1 MAYNA
6 RKIAPTDFKP
16 GTGVGV
22 SIPFSSPGCFSST
35 YTNKDATKANLINY
49 FLTEPGSRCGNPE
62 FGGGLGKFIFE
73 QIIDDNLD
81 FLKEDVASKLN
92 LQFPQIEVT
101 RLDVTAQEDR
111 NQINVVLDYRISQT
125 NDTDTF
131 EITLS

>member
-22 SIPFSSPGCFSST
+22 SIPFSAPGCFSST
-35 YTNKDATKANLINY
+35 YTNKDATKANLIND

-73 QIIDDNLD
+73 QIVEDNLD
-81 FLKEDVASKLN
+81 FLKERIGSDLN
-92 LQFPQIEVT
+92 RFFKNV
-101 RLDVTAQEDR
+101 
-111 NQINVVLDYRISQT
+111 QINNLNVLERADLNIITVQLTYSVINTNIS
-125 NDTDTF
+125 DAL
-131 EITLS
+131 EIDFA

>member
-22 SIPFSSPGCFSST
+22 SIPFSSAGVFSST
-35 YTNKDATKANLINY
+35 YTNKDATKANLINF

-62 FGGGLGKFIFE
+62 FGGGLGAFIFE
-73 QIIDDNLD
+73 QIVNENLD
-81 FLKEDVASKLN
+81 FLREDVGTKLN
-92 LQFPQIEVT
+92 QYFPQIQILNLE
-101 RLDVTAQEDR
+101 VTAQEDR
-111 NQINVVLDYRISQT
+111 NQINVVLDYKISQT
-125 NDTDTF
+125 NDTDTL

>member
-22 SIPFSSPGCFSST
+22 SIPFSQPGCFTPT
-35 YTNKDATKANLINY
+35 YTDKDATKANLINY

-73 QIIDDNLD
+73 QILEDNLD
-81 FLKEDVASKLN
+81 FLKEDVSSKLN
-92 LQFPQIEVT
+92 LYFPQVEITSLE
-101 RLDVTAQEDR
+101 VTAQEDR
-111 NQINVVLDYRISQT
+111 NTINVVLDYKISQT
-125 NDTDTF
+125 NDIDTL

>member
-73 QIIDDNLD
+73 QIVDDNLD
-81 FLKEDVASKLN
+81 FLKEDVSSKLN
-92 LQFPQIEVT
+92 LYFPQVEITNLEVT
-101 RLDVTAQEDR
+101 SQKDKNT
-111 NQINVVLDYRISQT
+111 ITVVLDYKISQT
-125 NDTDTF
+125 NDIDTL

>member
-22 SIPFSSPGCFSST
+22 SIPFSSEGVFSST

-73 QIIDDNLD
+73 QIVNDNLD
-81 FLKEDVASKLN
+81 FLREDVATKLN
-92 LQFPQIEVT
+92 QYFPQIEIAN
-101 RLDVTAQEDR
+101 LEVTAIEDR

-125 NDTDTF
+125 NDTDTI

>member
-22 SIPFSSPGCFSST
+22 SIPFSAPGCFSST

-73 QIIDDNLD
+73 QIVDDNLD
-81 FLKEDVASKLN
+81 FLKEDVSSKLN
-92 LQFPQIEVT
+92 QSFPQIEIT
-101 RLDVTAQEDR
+101 SLEVTAIEDR

-125 NDTDTF
+125 NDTDTL

>member
-125 NDTDTF
+125 NDIDTL

>member
-22 SIPFSSPGCFSST
+22 SLPFSAPGCFSST

-73 QIIDDNLD
+73 QINSDNLD
-81 FLKEDVASKLN
+81 FLKEDVSSKLDLYFPEIEITN
-92 LQFPQIEVT
+92 LEVS
-101 RLDVTAQEDR
+101 AIPDR
-111 NQINVVLDYRISQT
+111 NQINVVLDYKISQT
-125 NDTDTF
+125 NDTDTI

>member
-22 SIPFSSPGCFSST
+22 SIPFSAPGCFSST

-62 FGGGLGKFIFE
+62 FGGGLGAFIFE
-73 QIIDDNLD
+73 QIIDGNLD
-81 FLKEDVASKLN
+81 FLKEDVSTKIN
-92 LQFPQIEVT
+92 NYFPQIEIT
-101 RLDVTAQEDR
+101 NLEVTAIEDR

-125 NDTDTF
+125 NDTDTL

>member
-22 SIPFSSPGCFSST
+22 SIPFSAPGCFLPT

-73 QIIDDNLD
+73 QIVDDNLD
-81 FLKEDVASKLN
+81 FLKEDVATKLN
-92 LQFPQIEVT
+92 QYFPQIEIT
-101 RLDVTAQEDR
+101 SLEVTAQEDR
-111 NQINVVLDYRISQT
+111 NTINVVLDYRISQT
-125 NDTDTF
+125 NDTDTI
-131 EITLS
+131 ELTLS

>member
-22 SIPFSSPGCFSST
+22 SIPFSSEGVFKST
-35 YTNKDATKANLINY
+35 YTDKDALKNNLINY

-73 QIIDDNLD
+73 QIVNENLD
-81 FLKEDVASKLN
+81 FLKEDVSTKVN
-92 LQFPQIEVT
+92 QFFPQVEITNLEVT
-101 RLDVTAQEDR
+101 SQEDR
-111 NQINVVLDYRISQT
+111 NQINVVLDYRIAQT
-125 NDTDTF
+125 NDTDTI
-131 EITLS
+131 ELTLS

>member
-22 SIPFSSPGCFSST
+22 SLPFSAPGVFTST
-35 YTNKDATKANLINY
+35 YTYKDATKNNLINY

-73 QIIDDNLD
+73 QIVDDNLD
-81 FLKEDVASKLN
+81 FLKEDVSTKVN
-92 LQFPQIEVT
+92 QFFPQVEITNLEVIS
-101 RLDVTAQEDR
+101 QKDR

-125 NDTDTF
+125 NDTDTI
-131 EITLS
+131 ELTLL

>member
-73 QIIDDNLD
+73 QIVDDNLD

-125 NDTDTF
+125 NDTDTL

>member
-22 SIPFSSPGCFSST
+22 SIPFSAPGCFSPT

-73 QIIDDNLD
+73 QIVDDNLD
-81 FLKEDVASKLN
+81 FLKEDVATKLN
-92 LQFPQIEVT
+92 QYFPQIEIT
-101 RLDVTAQEDR
+101 SLEVTAQEDR
-111 NQINVVLDYRISQT
+111 NTINVVLDYRISQT
-125 NDTDTF
+125 NDTDTI
-131 EITLS
+131 ELTLS

>member
-73 QIIDDNLD
+73 QINSDNLD
-81 FLKEDVASKLN
+81 FLKEDVSSKLN
-92 LQFPQIEVT
+92 LYFPQVEITSLE
-101 RLDVTAQEDR
+101 VTAQEDR
-111 NQINVVLDYRISQT
+111 NTINVVLDYKISQT
-125 NDTDTF
+125 NDIDTL

>member
-125 NDTDTF
+125 NDTDTL

>member
-22 SIPFSSPGCFSST
+22 SIPFSSPGCFSLT

-73 QIIDDNLD
+73 QIVDDNLD
-81 FLKEDVASKLN
+81 FLKEDVSSKLN
-92 LQFPQIEVT
+92 LYFPQVEITNLEVT
-101 RLDVTAQEDR
+101 SQKDKNT
-111 NQINVVLDYRISQT
+111 ITVVLDYKISQT
-125 NDTDTF
+125 NDIDTL

>member
-22 SIPFSSPGCFSST
+22 SIPFSVPGCFSST

-73 QIIDDNLD
+73 QIVDDNLD

-92 LQFPQIEVT
+92 LYFPQVEIT
-101 RLDVTAQEDR
+101 SLNVTAQEDR
-111 NQINVVLDYRISQT
+111 NTINVVLDYKISQT
-125 NDTDTF
+125 NDTDTL

>member
-35 YTNKDATKANLINY
+35 YTNKDATKVNLINY

-73 QIIDDNLD
+73 QILDDNLD
-81 FLKEDVASKLN
+81 VLKEDVSSKLN
-92 LQFPQIEVT
+92 LYFPQVEITSLE
-101 RLDVTAQEDR
+101 VTAQEDR
-111 NQINVVLDYRISQT
+111 NTINVVLDYKISQT
-125 NDTDTF
+125 NDIDTL

>member
-22 SIPFSSPGCFSST
+22 SIPFSSEGVFNST

-73 QIIDDNLD
+73 QIVNDNLD
-81 FLKEDVASKLN
+81 FLKEDVSSKLN
-92 LQFPQIEVT
+92 LYFPQIEITNLEVT
-101 RLDVTAQEDR
+101 SQEDK
-111 NQINVVLDYRISQT
+111 NQISVVLDYRISQT
-125 NDTDTF
+125 NDTDTI
-131 EITLS
+131 ELTLS

>member
-49 FLTEPGSRCGNPE
+49 FLTEHGSRCGNPE

-73 QIIDDNLD
+73 QINSDNLD
-81 FLKEDVASKLN
+81 FLKEDVSSKLN
-92 LQFPQIEVT
+92 LYFPQVEITSLE
-101 RLDVTAQEDR
+101 VTAQEDR
-111 NQINVVLDYRISQT
+111 NTINVVLDYKISQT
-125 NDTDTF
+125 NDIDTL

>member
-73 QIIDDNLD
+73 QIVDDNLD
-81 FLKEDVASKLN
+81 FLKEDIGSKLN
-92 LQFPQIEVT
+92 LYFPQVQITNLEVT
-101 RLDVTAQEDR
+101 AIEDR
-111 NQINVVLDYRISQT
+111 NQINVVLDYKISQT
-125 NDTDTF
+125 NDTDTI

>member
-22 SIPFSSPGCFSST
+22 SIPFSQPGCFTPT

-49 FLTEPGSRCGNPE
+49 FMTEPGSRCGNPE
-62 FGGGLGKFIFE
+62 FGGGLGSFIFE
-73 QIIDDNLD
+73 QITDGNLD
-81 FLKEDVASKLN
+81 FLKEDISTKMQLTFPNILITN
-92 LQFPQIEVT
+92 LEISSI
-101 RLDVTAQEDR
+101 EDR

-125 NDTDTF
+125 NDTDTL

>member
-73 QIIDDNLD
+73 QINSDNLD
-81 FLKEDVASKLN
+81 FLKEDVSSKLN
-92 LQFPQIEVT
+92 LYFPQVEITSLEVT
-101 RLDVTAQEDR
+101 SQEDR
-111 NQINVVLDYRISQT
+111 NTINVVLDYKISQT
-125 NDTDTF
+125 NDIDTL

>member
-35 YTNKDATKANLINY
+35 YTNKDATKVNLINY
-49 FLTEPGSRCGNPE
+49 FLTEPGSRPGNPE

-73 QIIDDNLD
+73 QIADDNLD
-81 FLKEDVASKLN
+81 VLKEDVSSKLN
-92 LQFPQIEVT
+92 LYFPQVEITNLE
-101 RLDVTAQEDR
+101 VTAQEDR
-111 NQINVVLDYRISQT
+111 NTITVVLDYKISQT
-125 NDTDTF
+125 NDTDTL

>member
-22 SIPFSSPGCFSST
+22 SIPFSAPGCFSPT

-73 QIIDDNLD
+73 QIVDDNLD

-92 LQFPQIEVT
+92 LYFPQVEIT
-101 RLDVTAQEDR
+101 SLDVTAQEDR
-111 NQINVVLDYRISQT
+111 NTINVVLDYRISQT
-125 NDTDTF
+125 NDTDTL

>member
-22 SIPFSSPGCFSST
+22 SIPFSAPSCFSST

-73 QIIDDNLD
+73 QIVDDNLD
-81 FLKEDVASKLN
+81 FLKEDVSSKLN
-92 LQFPQIEVT
+92 QYFPQIEIT
-101 RLDVTAQEDR
+101 SLEVTAIEDR

-125 NDTDTF
+125 NDTDTL

>member
-6 RKIAPTDFKP
+6 RKISPTDFKP

-73 QIIDDNLD
+73 QILEDNLD
-81 FLKEDVASKLN
+81 FLKEDVSSKLN
-92 LQFPQIEVT
+92 LYFPQVEITSLE
-101 RLDVTAQEDR
+101 VTAQEDR
-111 NQINVVLDYRISQT
+111 NTINVVLDYKISQT
-125 NDTDTF
+125 NDIDTL

>member
-22 SIPFSSPGCFSST
+22 SIPFSAPGVFSST

-62 FGGGLGKFIFE
+62 FGGGLGGFIFE
-73 QIIDDNLD
+73 QIVSENLD
-81 FLKEDVASKLN
+81 FLNQDISQKLGKY
-92 LQFPQIEVT
+92 FPQIIVT
-101 RLDVTAQEDR
+101 KLEITAQEDR

-125 NDTDTF
+125 NDTDTI

>member
-49 FLTEPGSRCGNPE
+49 FLTEPGSRLGNPE

-73 QIIDDNLD
+73 QIVDDNLD
-81 FLKEDVASKLN
+81 FLKEDVSSKLN
-92 LQFPQIEVT
+92 LYFPQVEITNLE
-101 RLDVTAQEDR
+101 VTAQEDR
-111 NQINVVLDYRISQT
+111 NTITVVLDYKISQT
-125 NDTDTF
+125 NDIDTL

>member
-22 SIPFSSPGCFSST
+22 SIPFSQPGCFTPT
-35 YTNKDATKANLINY
+35 YTNKDATKSNLINY
-49 FLTEPGSRCGNPE
+49 FMTEPGSRCGNPE
-62 FGGGLGKFIFE
+62 FGGGLGRFIFE
-73 QIIDDNLD
+73 QIVDENLD
-81 FLKEDVASKLN
+81 FLKEDVSSKLN
-92 LQFPQIEVT
+92 QYFPQIEITNLEVSSI
-101 RLDVTAQEDR
+101 EDR

-125 NDTDTF
+125 NDTDTL